1 MPKGV
6 NYRKIYKDH
15 YNIDFNSE
23 YVIHHIDFDRNN
35 NDISNLLLLPK
46 ELHRRYHELLQA
58 LDWLHWDTGVITL
71 KSKINQFRLLPY
83 ASTNA
88 LIEFV
93 YVYVECMGWYNEKM
107 MMDSRL
113 SFGLT
118 AGGNFNGA

>member
-1 MPKGV
+1 MSKSV

-15 YNIDFNSE
+15 YNIDFNSD

-46 ELHRRYHELLQA
+46 TLHMRYHELLQA
-58 LDWLHWDTGVITL
+58 LDIIHWNTGVITL
-71 KSKINQFRLLPY
+71 KSKISQFGLLPY
-83 ASTNA
+83 ASPNA

-93 YVYVECMGWYNEKM
+93 YVYVECMDWYNKKI

-113 SFGLT
+113 SLGLDV
-118 AGGNFNGA
+118 GGIF